1 MQKTGL
7 KTIVERNDEKHFLFP
22 QKIVKCYTV
31 TIINISL
38 YGCEPKYIGAVVG
51 LQSNIWTNK

>member
-1 MQKTGL
+1 MQKTDL

-51 LQSNIWTNK
+51 LQSNI